1 MSDNQH
7 GAYYSV
13 RTPNGHLFSSS
24 RATQEEVFADL
35 AAAFGEEYADAVKA
49 DIKSMAITYGKES
62 MGVVIPLP
70 AQADVEAQAVAA
82 IGGAFDATISDP
94 QDAEVTTTVGQTTPQ
109 FDSCNKCNSPK
120 SKWVPAGVSKRTGKP
135 YPGFF
140 GCSNS
145 SCR

>member
-70 AQADVEAQAVAA
+70 ARRLTNGVQICPRSGKLKFAGMTPMIVYRVASIVTA
-82 IGGAFDATISDP
+82 RPTIP
-94 QDAEVTTTVGQTTPQ
+94 L
-109 FDSCNKCNSPK
+109 SPANRAAP
-120 SKWVPAGVSKRTGKP
+120 SARGR
-135 YPGFF
+135 
-140 GCSNS
+140 
-145 SCR
+145 RR